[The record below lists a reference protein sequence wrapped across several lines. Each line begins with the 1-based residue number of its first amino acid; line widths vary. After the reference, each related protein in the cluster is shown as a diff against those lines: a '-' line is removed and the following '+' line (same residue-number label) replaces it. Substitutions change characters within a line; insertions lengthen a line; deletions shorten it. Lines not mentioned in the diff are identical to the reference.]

1 MGREKTGRVAIGASE
16 VAHVIEKDSEVFR
29 EVAGVLEHFTQMA
42 GAAVESQLHNVS
54 ES

>member
-1 MGREKTGRVAIGASE
+1 MAIGASE

-29 EVAGVLEHFTQMA
+29 QVVGVLEHLTQMAA
-42 GAAVESQLHNVS
+42 GAAVESQLCNVS